1 MHAAKPGRKRSRKQ
15 HGLRIWRLSEK
26 KRRRIEAAER
36 ADVWE
41 PETADA
47 DANQIEE
54 DSDSNAELE
63 LPTEQAGA
71 ASVRARRAG

>member
-1 MHAAKPGRKRSRKQ
+1 VPCGETREEALTQTARLKDLAA
-15 HGLRIWRLSEK
+15 EK